1 MAFGESACITLLE
14 NKLVRIVYVKFSYL
28 MNIMFKRLIAVNF
41 RKPSGLFGRYI
52 IRFLK
57 KNQIEYD
64 EMDSLLK
71 LNKDDIVLEIGF
83 GLGKGIYDYSNKN
96 ECTFHGID
104 FSRLMYSKAL
114 KLNNENIKRGKV
126 ILLCADFD
134 NYGFE
139 NDTFHCIY
147 FLNVIYFWDDIYSR
161 LKKIFSILKQNGKV
175 IIFMADAEY
184 FRDNKQSED
193 ETIFY
198 LHSIGDVVKD
208 MDKIGFKDI
217 ETIEHTKEKKCYYV
231 IGYKK

>member
-1 MAFGESACITLLE
+1 
-14 NKLVRIVYVKFSYL
+14 
-28 MNIMFKRLIAVNF
+28 MFKRLMAINF

-52 IRFLK
+52 IKFLK

-64 EMDSLLK
+64 EMDPLLK

-83 GLGKGIYDYSNKN
+83 GLGKGIYDYSKKN
-96 ECTFHGID
+96 DCTFHGID

-114 KLNNENIKRGKV
+114 RLNHEKIKHGKV
-126 ILLCADFD
+126 ILKCADFD
-134 NYGFE
+134 NYSFG

-147 FLNVIYFWDDIYSR
+147 FLNVIYFWDEIHSR
-161 LKKIFSILKQNGKV
+161 LKKIFTILKQNGKV
-175 IIFMADAEY
+175 IIFMADTEY
-184 FRDNKQSED
+184 FKDNKLSEG

-198 LHSIGDVVKD
+198 LHSIGDVIKE
-208 MDKIGFKDI
+208 MEKIGFNAI